1 MDKNR
6 NKTFIHPEMVLI
18 EFNKEDVITTSALTD
33 AGVGGEVG
41 TDGDGE
47 HFGA

>member
-1 MDKNR
+1 MDKKR
-6 NKTFIHPEMVLI
+6 NKTFVYPKMDLI
-18 EFNKEDVITTSALTD
+18 EFGKEDVITTSALTD

>member
-1 MDKNR
+1 MDKKR
-6 NKTFIHPEMVLI
+6 KTFINPEMVLI
-18 EFNKEDVITTSALTD
+18 EFNKEDVIATSALTN

-41 TDGDGE
+41 TDDDGE